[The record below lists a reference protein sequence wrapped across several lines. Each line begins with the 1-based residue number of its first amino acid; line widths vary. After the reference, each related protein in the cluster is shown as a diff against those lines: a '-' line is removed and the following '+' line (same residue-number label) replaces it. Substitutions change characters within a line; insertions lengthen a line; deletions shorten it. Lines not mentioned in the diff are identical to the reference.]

1 VSESWLTDEE
11 IAEFTTTHDVMREA
25 QVGQFVVVGSY
36 IPVAEVT
43 VYLRTQRDRAQ
54 AHMDTLLLAQAA
66 SAHDKQA
73 ELQARMDA
81 PATEPITQEAY
92 PWLVMID
99 DIYNQDMFVVGFM
112 SEAEAE
118 AFCARVGEDCSVRQ
132 AHPPDEDWLQRW
144 LSHRDERRARLR
156 AALTGA
162 PLPGGVSTN
171 E

>member
-1 VSESWLTDEE
+1 VSEPFLSDED
-11 IAEFTTTHDVMREA
+11 IAEFTTTHDHRTMARRDGGFTNV
-25 QVGQFVVVGSY
+25 
-36 IPVAEVT
+36 IPTAEVT
-43 VYLRTQRDRAQ
+43 AYLRSGRDRAQ